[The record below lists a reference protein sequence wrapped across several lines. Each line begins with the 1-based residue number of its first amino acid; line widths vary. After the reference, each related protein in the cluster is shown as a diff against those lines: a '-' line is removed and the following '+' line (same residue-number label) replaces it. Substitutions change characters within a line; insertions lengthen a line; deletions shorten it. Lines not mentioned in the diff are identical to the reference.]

1 MGGDILNVSVMAG
14 FAYSDSPKNG
24 LTAVVTARNGNRE
37 AAADLSLDIAK
48 RAWGMKER
56 FKRGDDGAGR
66 RRRSSPPRS
75 AATGAASRSSWPT
88 SPTIPAA
95 AGAATPPICCAR

>member
-1 MGGDILNVSVMAG
+1 MAG
-14 FAYSDSPKNG
+14 FAYSDTPKNG

-37 AAADLSLDIAK
+37 AAAALSLDIAK

-56 FKRGDDGAGR
+56 FKRRMTAMADAVQLATSVGRDR
-66 RRRSSPPRS
+66 RRKP
-75 AATGAASRSSWPT
+75 SSWPT

-95 AGAATPPICCAR
+95 AGAATPPIFCAR